1 MSGDL
6 LFPAFLMV
14 GVFCSLIDCNAKN
27 SIQLISKYN
36 KRVNSKL
43 QYLLSVINFSDI
55 CHGIYWF
62 LRFYPFLV
70 VWVWLVS
77 FAAGIPIEC
86 NAENYGFFLPL
97 LTSFL
102 PFFPTQLSLCP
113 GHTMRGKIISV
124 STLNKTK
131 EDFSTEMR
139 PWVKEKGFEGAL
151 E

>member
-1 MSGDL
+1 MYAVS
-6 LFPAFLMV
+6 FT
-14 GVFCSLIDCNAKN
+14 
-27 SIQLISKYN
+27 
-36 KRVNSKL
+36 
-43 QYLLSVINFSDI
+43 NFSDI
-55 CHGIYWF
+55 CQGIYRF

-102 PFFPTQLSLCP
+102 PFFPTQLSLCS

-124 STLNKTK
+124 STFNKTK

-139 PWVKEKGFEGAL
+139 PLVKEKGFEGAL
-151 E
+151 ESVVYRRPKVFGQSRRFLTFGFAFGCRRSMQSMAEGLAEG